1 MKTLRRNTFP
11 FWYLLLD
18 KSEPIRDEYGN
29 ETSECRLVY
38 KPAVKMQASISAN
51 SGMSAVLQF
60 GNFPDY
66 DKVILV
72 DDPNCPI
79 DENAV
84 LFVDKSP
91 EYNEDGNP
99 VYDYV
104 VQRVSRSLNT
114 VAYGIRKVAVS

>member
-1 MKTLRRNTFP
+1 MKTLRRNTSP

-18 KSEPIRDEYGN
+18 KSEPIRDAYGN

-38 KPAVKMQASISAN
+38 KPAVQMQASISAN

>member
-1 MKTLRRNTFP
+1 MSP

-18 KSEPIRDEYGN
+18 KSEPIADEYGN
-29 ETSECRLVY
+29 ETGEYQLTY
-38 KPAVKMQASISAN
+38 KPAVQMRASISADT
-51 SGMSAVLQF
+51 GMSTVLQF

-84 LFVDKSP
+84 LFVDKPP
-91 EYNEDGNP
+91 EYDEDGHP
-99 VYDYV
+99 AYDYV

>member
-1 MKTLRRNTFP
+1 MKTLQRNTSS

-18 KSEPIRDEYGN
+18 KSEPIVDEYGN
-29 ETSECRLVY
+29 ETGEYQLTY
-38 KPAVKMQASISAN
+38 KPSVQMWASISADT
-51 SGMSAVLQF
+51 GMSTVLQF